1 MNTSNKESEVR
12 NMRQGS
18 RAQNQVQE
26 IRQDADDF
34 IMNLL
39 KKVPPEKKIE
49 IQRLIEGAV
58 IFAPTI
64 NNRVS

>member
-12 NMRQGS
+12 NMKQEP
-18 RAQNQVQE
+18 RAQNQLQE

-39 KKVPPEKKIE
+39 KKIQPEKKIE
-49 IQRLIEGAV
+49 IQRLIEGAAL
-58 IFAPTI
+58 FAPTI
-64 NNRVS
+64 DKRVS

>member
-1 MNTSNKESEVR
+1 MTPKPR
-12 NMRQGS
+12 T
-18 RAQNQVQE
+18 QNQVQE

-39 KKVPPEKKIE
+39 KKVSPEKKIE

>member
-1 MNTSNKESEVR
+1 MKQEP
-12 NMRQGS
+12 
-18 RAQNQVQE
+18 RAQNQLQE

>member
-1 MNTSNKESEVR
+1 MKQELK
-12 NMRQGS
+12 
-18 RAQNQVQE
+18 AKNQIQE

-39 KKVPPEKKIE
+39 KKVPPEKKME

-58 IFAPTI
+58 LFAPPI
-64 NNRVS
+64 DKRVS